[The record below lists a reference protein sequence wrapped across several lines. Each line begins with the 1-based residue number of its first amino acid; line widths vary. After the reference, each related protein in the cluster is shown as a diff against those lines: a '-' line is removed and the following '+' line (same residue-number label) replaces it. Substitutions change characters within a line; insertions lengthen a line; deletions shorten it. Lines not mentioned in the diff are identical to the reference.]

1 MAGSTSIEDQEL
13 ELAPF
18 DWGDLRPQQ
27 LAPVRHVEGPLLIK
41 AGAGTGKTRTIMYR
55 LAYILEQGQVSPH
68 SLLAIT
74 FTRKAAG
81 EMIKRMERLIGE
93 NANEMMVVTFHALG
107 LKILQAHG
115 DRIGYNG
122 KKLIIYDEDDA
133 FPLLQ
138 EAITRSGLATARWD
152 VREVSQA
159 IKSFKD
165 NLITPQDFQRFQDDV
180 WYVSMRKAFEA
191 YQALLKER
199 NAVDYD
205 DMVYQTCLLLENPE
219 VLSWYQQL
227 YKYITVDEFQ
237 DTSMGQYRIVQLL
250 AWGHRNLC
258 CVASVE
264 QSIYAWRGARADQM
278 LAGFREDFPELK
290 GYTLTENFRSQAHI
304 VWAVEGLL
312 KNYDYNEPLTP
323 QRPAGDR
330 IAVVGLDTDWD
341 EANWVSRAIQRLLGE
356 GCRPQ
361 DCAVLYRTRAQAHLI
376 EQALMRE
383 GIHYTVAGD
392 KSFMARSEVRDLLA
406 YLKLAYDSRDLA
418 SIQRI
423 VNRPERGLG
432 SRVLRKIQRG
442 NPGLTYEMLME
453 APDRED
459 LDEEIRQSVDRFT
472 DLLVEIEQ
480 KQLHG
485 LGVLDLFDYILS
497 ATGYQAWVESLPD
510 TQQKTANL
518 ELLRS
523 ILAGYADR
531 PEPVQAFLEDVLVAG
546 DVEFAVP
553 DEARGVLLS
562 TFHVAKGLEWPVV
575 FIIGLEE
582 DIFPHVRAMKTAA
595 GLDEEIRLAYVAFT
609 RAREKLFLSFA
620 RSRQIRAKAVEHAP
634 SRFLGM
640 IAPELRERIDPLQAT
655 VAAAAP
661 EEAKQWLGELEAVDG

>member
-1 MAGSTSIEDQEL
+1 MAETSTVDNQALSS
-13 ELAPF
+13 APF
-18 DWGDLRPQQ
+18 DWHELRPQQ
-27 LAPVRHVEGPLLIK
+27 IAPVRQVDGSLLIK

-55 LAYILEQGQVSPH
+55 LAYILEQGNVSPH

-81 EMIKRMERLIGE
+81 EMIKRMERLMGE
-93 NANEMMVVTFHALG
+93 NANELMVVTFHALG

-122 KKLIIYDEDDA
+122 KKLIIYDQDDA

-138 EAITRSGLATARWD
+138 EAIARGGLATARWD

-159 IKSFKD
+159 IKNFKD
-165 NLITPQDFQRFQDDV
+165 NLITPQDFERFQHDA
-180 WYVSMRKAFEA
+180 WYVAMRQAYES

-205 DMVYQTCLLLENPE
+205 DMVYQTCLLLENPD

-250 AWGHRNLC
+250 AWAHRNLC

-264 QSIYAWRGARADQM
+264 QSIYGWRGARADQV
-278 LAGFREDFPELK
+278 LSGFRQDFPELK
-290 GYTLTENFRSQAHI
+290 EYALTENFRSQAHI

-312 KNYDYNEPLTP
+312 KNYDYNEPLAP
-323 QRPAGDR
+323 QRPAGDK

-341 EANWVSRAIQRLLGE
+341 EASWVSRAIKGLLAE
-356 GCRPQ
+356 GYRPQ
-361 DCAVLYRTRAQAHLI
+361 DCAVLYRTRAQAHLL
-376 EQALMRE
+376 EQAFMRD
-383 GIHYTVAGD
+383 GIRYTVAGD
-392 KSFMARSEVRDLLA
+392 KSFMARAEVRDVLA
-406 YLKLAYDSRDLA
+406 YLKLAYDSRDMT

-423 VNRPERGLG
+423 INRPARGLPA
-432 SRVLRKIQRG
+432 RVLRQIQQG
-442 NPGLTYEMLME
+442 NPALTYEMLME
-453 APDRED
+453 APYRED
-459 LDEEIRQSVDRFT
+459 LDASVRQAVDRFT
-472 DLLVEIEQ
+472 DQLIEIER
-480 KQLHG
+480 KQLQG
-485 LGVLDLFDYILS
+485 SGVLDLFDYVLN
-497 ATGYQAWVESLPD
+497 ATGYQAWIDSLPD
-510 TQQKTANL
+510 GHQKIANL
-518 ELLRS
+518 DLLRS
-523 ILAGYADR
+523 MLGGYADR

-562 TFHVAKGLEWPVV
+562 TFHVAKGLEWPAV
-575 FIIGLEE
+575 FIVGMEE
-582 DIFPHVRAMKTAA
+582 NIFPHARALKTVA

-609 RAREKLFLSFA
+609 RAREKLYLSYA
-620 RSRQIRAKAVEHAP
+620 RSRRMRTKTVEHAP

-640 IAPELRERIDPLQAT
+640 IAPELRERLDPLQVFAT
-655 VAAAAP
+655 AMP
-661 EEAKQWLGELEAVDG
+661 REETNQWFPQVETSDD